1 MTPRLSD
8 YEPLAK
14 ICSAFVHE
22 LFAPGSLSD
31 GLPYF
36 IAMALSLSQLP
47 EAHALAALILLHRLK
62 SQYPASSPAKG
73 TDAARLFLVSYIVA
87 TKALSDF
94 RPRPQFWVLVGQNK
108 FSADEITQTEKGFL
122 ENIAWDLRIDDTTL
136 AMYHVLV
143 EKQKGVS
150 RTNAVGN
157 MSTYSPTVSS
167 TPSVTVDFVTAANS
181 MVKQSEDNLAAL
193 DQRIE
198 ELQQQ
203 YNNNTTR
210 YFPVGP
216 AVATRNLRDMLS
228 TKSSDMLSTYD

>member
-47 EAHALAALILLHRLK
+47 EAHALAALILLHRFK

-73 TDAARLFLVSYIVA
+73 SDAERLFLVSYIVA
-87 TKALSDF
+87 TKVLSDF

-108 FSADEITQTEKGFL
+108 FSADEITQMEKGFL
-122 ENIAWDLRIDDTTL
+122 ENIAWDLRIDDATL

-143 EKQKGVS
+143 ERQKEVS
-150 RTNAVGN
+150 HMNSVEN

-167 TPSVTVDFVTAANS
+167 TPPVTADFVTAANS
-181 MVKQSEDNLAAL
+181 MAKQSEYNLAVL

-203 YNNNTTR
+203 YNSLLSGGSRSGHPKSTR
-210 YFPVGP
+210 HVIKEK
-216 AVATRNLRDMLS
+216 LRHAFHL
-228 TKSSDMLSTYD
+228 

>member
-14 ICSAFVHE
+14 ICSAFILE

-62 SQYPASSPAKG
+62 SQCPASSPAKG
-73 TDAARLFLVSYIVA
+73 RDAERLFLVSYIVA
-87 TKALSDF
+87 TKVLSDF
-94 RPRPQFWVLVGQNK
+94 RHRPQFWVLVGQNK
-108 FSADEITQTEKGFL
+108 FSADEITQMEKGFL
-122 ENIAWDLRIDDTTL
+122 ENIAWDLRIDDATL

-143 EKQKGVS
+143 ERQKGIS
-150 RTNAVGN
+150 RTNTVRDT
-157 MSTYSPTVSS
+157 STDSHTISSASP
-167 TPSVTVDFVTAANS
+167 VTVDSVTAVS
-181 MVKQSEDNLAAL
+181 SRIKQSEDNLVAL

-203 YNNNTTR
+203 YNSLLSGGSCSGHPRSTR
-210 YFPVGP
+210 HVIKEK
-216 AVATRNLRDMLS
+216 LRHAFHL
-228 TKSSDMLSTYD
+228 

>member
-14 ICSAFVHE
+14 ICSAFVLE

-62 SQYPASSPAKG
+62 SQCPASSPAEG
-73 TDAARLFLVSYIVA
+73 SDVERLFLVSYIVA
-87 TKALSDF
+87 TKVLSDF
-94 RPRPQFWVLVGQNK
+94 RHRPQFWVLVGQNK
-108 FSADEITQTEKGFL
+108 FSADEITQMEKVFL
-122 ENIAWDLRIDDTTL
+122 ENIAWDLRIDDATL

-143 EKQKGVS
+143 ERQKGTS
-150 RTNAVGN
+150 RTNSIGD
-157 MSTYSPTVSS
+157 MSLYSPTVSS
-167 TPSVTVDFVTAANS
+167 IPPVAVDSVIAAS
-181 MVKQSEDNLAAL
+181 LSSEQSERNLAAI

-203 YNNNTTR
+203 YNLLLSGRPCSGHPKSTR
-210 YFPVGP
+210 HVIKEK
-216 AVATRNLRDMLS
+216 LRHALH
-228 TKSSDMLSTYD
+228 L